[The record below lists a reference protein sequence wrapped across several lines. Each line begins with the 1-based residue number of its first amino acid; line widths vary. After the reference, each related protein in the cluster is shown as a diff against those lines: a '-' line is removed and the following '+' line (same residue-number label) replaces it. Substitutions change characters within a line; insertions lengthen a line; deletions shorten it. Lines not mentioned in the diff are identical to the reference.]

1 MTMKRLAV
9 GCLALLV
16 LAFAA
21 PVFAQTYPAKP
32 VRLIV
37 PFAPGGSNDI
47 MARLVGQK
55 LGERLGQPFVV
66 DNRPGASGIIGTDA
80 AAKAAPDGY
89 TVLMM
94 SLTLAVNPSLYAKL
108 PYDTEKDLLPVS
120 LVASAPLMLVVNP
133 SIPARTL
140 PEFLAYARANPDKLN
155 FGSGGAGTT
164 PHLAGE
170 MVKSMAGLKV
180 THVPYKGG
188 GPALADLVG
197 GQIQFMLE
205 NIPSTLP
212 FVKGGRL
219 RALAVTGAKRS
230 PLVPDLPTLDE
241 AGLKGFEIVGWN
253 GLFVPAGTPPPLVA
267 KLHTET
273 VKVLALP
280 DVKERLAT
288 LGADGVGSSP
298 EEFTAFVRA
307 ELRKWAKVVKEAG
320 IKLE

>member
-1 MTMKRLAV
+1 MRR
-9 GCLALLV
+9 ALLAALV
-16 LAFAA
+16 ALLAASPAA
-21 PVFAQTYPAKP
+21 AQTWPQKP
-32 VRLIV
+32 VKLVV

-55 LGERLGQPFVV
+55 LSERLGQQFIV

-80 AAKAAPDGY
+80 AAKSAPDGY

-108 PYDTEKDLLPVS
+108 PYDTEKDLVPVS
-120 LVASAPLMLVVNP
+120 LVASAPLMLVVHP
-133 SIPARTL
+133 SLPA
-140 PEFLAYARANPDKLN
+140 PSVKEFIAYAKAHPDKLN

-170 MVKSMAGLKV
+170 LLKSMAGLKV

-212 FVKGGRL
+212 FVKGGKL
-219 RALAVTGAKRS
+219 RALAVTALKRS
-230 PLVPDLPTLDE
+230 PLVSDLPTLDE
-241 AGLKGFEIVGWN
+241 SGLKGFEIVGWN
-253 GLFVPAGTPPPLVA
+253 GFFVPAGTPPA
-267 KLHTET
+267 IASKLHAEV

-280 DVKERLAT
+280 EVKDRLAG
-288 LGADGVGSSP
+288 LGADPVGSSP
-298 EEFTAFVRA
+298 DEFAAFLRA
-307 ELRKWAKVVKEAG
+307 EMRKWAKLVKDAG
-320 IKLE
+320 IKVE